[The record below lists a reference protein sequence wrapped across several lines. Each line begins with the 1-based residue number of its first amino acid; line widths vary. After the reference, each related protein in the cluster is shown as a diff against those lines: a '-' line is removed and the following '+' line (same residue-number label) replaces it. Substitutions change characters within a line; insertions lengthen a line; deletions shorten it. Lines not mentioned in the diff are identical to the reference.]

1 MEPQLFFYVIGGLLI
16 LVYVRKALQSRSLK
30 QYNASEVDT
39 LVTSRNA
46 LLLDVRSDAE
56 RRRGTIKGSVHI
68 PLPALRSRMNEL
80 EKHKS
85 KEIVCFCQSG
95 SRSTSAAL
103 LLNKNGYTAANLR
116 GGMAEWKFAH
126 R

>member
-56 RRRGTIKGSVHI
+56 RRRGTIKGSVG
-68 PLPALRSRMNEL
+68 LLRLSMR
-80 EKHKS
+80 
-85 KEIVCFCQSG
+85 QG
-95 SRSTSAAL
+95 SLCLAC
-103 LLNKNGYTAANLR
+103 
-116 GGMAEWKFAH
+116 
-126 R
+126 

>member
-1 MEPQLFFYVIGGLLI
+1 MELQLFLYGIGGLLI
-16 LVYVRKALQSRSLK
+16 VVYVRKALQSRSLK
-30 QYNASEVDT
+30 HYDATEVDA
-39 LVTSRNA
+39 LVATHNA

-56 RRRGTIKGSVHI
+56 RRMGTIQGSVHI
-68 PLPALRSRMNEL
+68 PLSALRSRMNEL
-80 EKHKS
+80 DKHKN
-85 KEIVCFCQSG
+85 KEIICFCQSG

-103 LLNKNGYTAANLR
+103 LLHKNGYAAANLR